1 MSVLLLAAG
10 AAHAAEKA
18 KRKAVPG
25 PKPSF
30 DLSMQVVIV
39 RSSAKGC
46 EPMCTE
52 WIMAEG
58 MITAETPKA
67 LQQAL
72 SQGPKGPSSLET
84 HATFSSAD
92 FSIRPTRSL
101 TMRLRSKSLGV

>member
-1 MSVLLLAAG
+1 MWKLAKRRHGCSLAISLPETAIKRLVLCLMSVLLLAAG

-72 SQGPKGPSSLET
+72 SQGQGAKQP
-84 HATFSSAD
+84 
-92 FSIRPTRSL
+92 
-101 TMRLRSKSLGV
+101 